1 MTVTTKTSAPSATP
15 AAPALTPEQAEQLVR
30 IQSYLKLEEY
40 IKYQQLVIAKR
51 RTDEEDKLF
60 LDLAAITDLFA
71 NTRAA
76 DRLKSFETTVGLID
90 ADKAQLHRFDLLLK
104 ARLERFAAE
113 QADIL
118 RYALEQR
125 LKVLLEMHVREQK
138 EADAVESEIKTV
150 KKRLDEICGHTKAAT
165 KS

>member
-1 MTVTTKTSAPSATP
+1 MTAATKTSAPSTTP
-15 AAPALTPEQAEQLVR
+15 AAPALTPDQAEQLGR

-60 LDLAAITDLFA
+60 LDLAGIADLFA
-71 NTRAA
+71 NARVA
-76 DRLKSFETTVGLID
+76 DRLKSFETAVGLVD
-90 ADKAQLHRFDLLLK
+90 AEKAQLHRFDLLLK
-104 ARLERFAAE
+104 ARIERFST
-113 QADIL
+113 DHPDVL

-138 EADAVESEIKTV
+138 EADAVEAEIKTV
-150 KKRLDEICGHTKAAT
+150 KKRLDEIGGHTKAAA
-165 KS
+165 KC